1 MNERNVPKELKLK
14 LLTQITSGL
23 LASGNFTT
31 NDGLRT
37 DNEGKTFA
45 VSAATYVFSDIL
57 EAIGDL

>member
-1 MNERNVPKELKLK
+1 
-14 LLTQITSGL
+14 
-23 LASGNFTT
+23 LASGNFST